1 MNLPAQ
7 KTRPAAVVMLSCNKH
22 FKSSDDS
29 VQISKPLERRAVQ
42 LWSTCF
48 SATPPWK
55 LGFWMSTHVFSG
67 DQGLSNVQNR
77 TTAVK
82 TGPHSHSGISGLKE
96 WVC

>member
-7 KTRPAAVVMLSCNKH
+7 KTRPAAVVTLSCNKH

-67 DQGLSNVQNR
+67 DQGLSNVQNV
-77 TTAVK
+77 AQQPSK
-82 TGPHSHSGISGLKE
+82 QGLAL
-96 WVC
+96 VQAFLA

>member
-7 KTRPAAVVMLSCNKH
+7 KTRPAAVVTLSCNKLSCNKH

-67 DQGLSNVQNR
+67 DQEPSNVQNV
-77 TTAVK
+77 AQQPSK
-82 TGPHSHSGISGLKE
+82 
-96 WVC
+96 